1 MPRKS
6 VTDSLGE
13 NVEATPAEV
22 EVVKPDS
29 DYEAQVARES
39 MMASKR
45 ALQSAE
51 GPKEVPAPLLE
62 PKPAPPPQS
71 PPPPQPPLTVEIVG
85 TVQEDN
91 VFTQAAA
98 TLYDHLSTLAWE
110 WRTRL
115 EAMMEERGLSKS
127 QCVLA
132 LIANTLGKN
141 EHMHIPV
148 DHPYFEHTHKA
159 GGTNFVC
166 MECGEVGTRYYA
178 GQPALHAE
186 ADKNCGGKFHARPEA
201 DQAELMRL
209 NS

>member
-6 VTDSLGE
+6 VTDSLGD

-62 PKPAPPPQS
+62 PKPAAPVPPS
-71 PPPPQPPLTVEIVG
+71 PPLPSPPVEIVE

-132 LIANTLGKN
+132 LIANTLDKN
-141 EHMHIPV
+141 EHMHVPP

-166 MECGEVGTRYYA
+166 M
-178 GQPALHAE
+178 
-186 ADKNCGGKFHARPEA
+186 
-201 DQAELMRL
+201 
-209 NS
+209 